1 MTQKSFQNEK
11 TTEAYFLDC
20 LEIGFN
26 AVICLFLMCYTEM
39 KVNLHLSLL
48 YKQKY
53 NVK

>member
-1 MTQKSFQNEK
+1 MRKQHKHI
-11 TTEAYFLDC
+11 LDC
-20 LEIGFN
+20 LEISFLPLGFN
-26 AVICLFLMCYTEM
+26 VVICLFLMCYTEM